1 MKFRYAVLLA
11 ALAIA
16 PVCAKRIRVSDE
28 CRVIDSTLSVD
39 SAGFDRGGLCSSGNR
54 PLSFRRTSK
63 GGGVDNDN
71 DEDDARKR
79 RRRCSPQTSDD
90 AGCRRRF
97 AGGDDD
103 DEDDARPSR
112 LMTRAAE
119 TMIFADPRRP
129 T

>member
-63 GGGVDNDN
+63 GGGLTMTTTRTTRANADVG
-71 DEDDARKR
+71 AR
-79 RRRCSPQTSDD
+79 RRRRT
-90 AGCRRRF
+90 
-97 AGGDDD
+97 
-103 DEDDARPSR
+103 
-112 LMTRAAE
+112 TRAAE
-119 TMIFADPRRP
+119 GALPGAMTMTRTTHAHRD
-129 T
+129 